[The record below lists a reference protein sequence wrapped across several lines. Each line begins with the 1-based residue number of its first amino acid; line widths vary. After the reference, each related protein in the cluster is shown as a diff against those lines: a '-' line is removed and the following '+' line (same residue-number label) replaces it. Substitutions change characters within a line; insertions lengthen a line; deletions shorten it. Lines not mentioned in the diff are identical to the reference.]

1 MPPSGLPAGRP
12 PGRQFPKSARV
23 RKRREYLEIQG
34 RGRRVSL
41 PHFVFVVAARRRGP
55 GVVES
60 ARLGVTASRKVGNAV
75 VRNRCKRL
83 VREAFRAVGAE
94 LFADD
99 IDVIVIVKAAP
110 PGLSLADVLLEWL
123 SARGAVARR
132 TQEARRLSRATSSD
146 VE

>member
-1 MPPSGLPAGRP
+1 M
-12 PGRQFPKSARV
+12 
-23 RKRREYLEIQG
+23 
-34 RGRRVSL
+34 
-41 PHFVFVVAARRRGP
+41 
-55 GVVES
+55 VES

-99 IDVIVIVKAAP
+99 IDVIVIVKVAP
-110 PGLSLADVLLEWL
+110 AGLSLADVLLEWL

>member
-1 MPPSGLPAGRP
+1 MPQRGLPGGRS
-12 PGRQFPKSARV
+12 PGGQFPKSARV

-41 PHFVFVVAARRRGP
+41 PHFVFVLAARPRAP
-55 GVVES
+55 GVLAS

-110 PGLSLADVLLEWL
+110 TGLSLADVLREWL
-123 SARGAVARR
+123 AARAAVGRR

>member
-1 MPPSGLPAGRP
+1 
-12 PGRQFPKSARV
+12 
-23 RKRREYLEIQG
+23 
-34 RGRRVSL
+34 VSL
-41 PHFVFVVAARRRGP
+41 PHFVFVLAARPRGADAAA
-55 GVVES
+55 S

-83 VREAFRAVGAE
+83 VREAFRAVGTE

-110 PGLSLADVLLEWL
+110 AGLSLTDVVLEWR
-123 SARGAVARR
+123 SARAAIGRR
-132 TQEARRLSRATSSD
+132 TQEARRLTRATSSD